1 MRQKCARFMCLMSVL
16 ILLAFGVESPR
27 AQEAPSIMVQAGTH
41 FSMALLEDGSVWSWG
56 GNLLGELGVGDSNNR
71 VIPTQIERLDSPK
84 QIVAAVRQLGAPT
97 AALYENGTVYAWGG
111 ILLQPPP
118 PNPARIFTR
127 PLELPQIENIE
138 RIAISATM
146 IFGLTSEGRVWRW
159 DWEGDETAPATRL
172 SISDVIYI
180 SGPLALTS
188 TGAVH
193 DITRNPPPKIFES
206 EGIVKVA
213 GSDQNPHFLALY
225 LDGRVR
231 AWGSNSSGQLGIGPV
246 PLSVTEP
253 RLIPDLFNIV
263 DVVAAHEYS
272 VALDSDGNVWT
283 WGSNTYGQLG
293 DGSKVSRTSPI
304 LVEGVSDIISISAG
318 WEHTLAMNS
327 SGEVFAWGNNKYGQL
342 ASGGDGAD
350 CVGSPQC
357 FELLPEPVVG
367 LPELMLID

>member
-1 MRQKCARFMCLMSVL
+1 MQQVCARLL
-16 ILLAFGVESPR
+16 ILSILFILVVLSPSSSIAQDESR
-27 AQEAPSIMVQAGTH
+27 IMVQAGTH

-71 VIPTQIERLDSPK
+71 VVPTQIERLDGPK
-84 QIVAAVRQLGAPT
+84 QIVAAVRQLGAAT
-97 AALYENGTVYAWGG
+97 AALYDDGTVYAWGG

-127 PLELPQIENIE
+127 PLELPRIENVE
-138 RIAISATM
+138 RIAISSTT
-146 IFGLTSEGRVWRW
+146 IFAQTTEGRVWRW
-159 DWEGDETAPATRL
+159 EWKGDETDPPTRL
-172 SISDVIYI
+172 SISDVVYI

-193 DITRNPPPKIFES
+193 DITRNPPPKLFES

-225 LDGRVR
+225 FDGRVR

-246 PLSVTEP
+246 PLAVTEP

-263 DVVAAHEYS
+263 EIVAAHEYS
-272 VALDSDGNVWT
+272 VALDSDGRVWT

-293 DGSKVSRTSPI
+293 NGNKASESSPY
-304 LVEGVSDIISISAG
+304 LVEGLSDIISISAG
-318 WEHTLAMNS
+318 WEHTMAMNS
-327 SGEVFAWGNNKYGQL
+327 VGEMFGWGNNKYGQL
-342 ASGGDGAD
+342 ASGGDGRD
-350 CVGSPQC
+350 CVGSPEC

-367 LPELMLID
+367 LPLP